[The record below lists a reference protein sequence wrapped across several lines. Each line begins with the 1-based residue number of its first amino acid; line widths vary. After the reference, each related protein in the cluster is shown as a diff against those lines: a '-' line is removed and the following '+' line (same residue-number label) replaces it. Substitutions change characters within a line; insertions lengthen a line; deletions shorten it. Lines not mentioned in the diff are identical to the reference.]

1 VLSLKTNLLLL
12 LLAVGY
18 PIVMAI
24 KDFYTLKNGGK
35 LSKERHFNS
44 VVLYAVI
51 VCAAVFFLI
60 RNENV
65 PIRIG
70 DPGKV
75 KFIKHLKNS
84 NMPDLFPLKLV
95 KYLEKTHSITFAER
109 VIALVGRLKADPK
122 NTAALVDLG
131 NLYYDNDLHPL
142 AIKAYEKSL
151 KLNPRDVNV
160 ITDLGNMYRRSG
172 NAKKAVE
179 CFDKAIAV
187 KPEFQPAY
195 FNKGIVLLDDLNDKP
210 GAIESWEKILD
221 IDSSAAA
228 PNGQPL
234 KEFID
239 QIKNEG

>member
-1 VLSLKTNLLLL
+1 MLPLKTNLLLV

-18 PIVMAI
+18 PVVMAI
-24 KDFYTLKNGGK
+24 KDYYTRKNGGA
-35 LSKERHFNS
+35 LSKKRQFNP

-51 VCAAVFFLI
+51 VCATLFVLM
-60 RNENV
+60 RNKDA
-65 PIRIG
+65 PIRIKY
-70 DPGKV
+70 PGQI
-75 KFIKHLKNS
+75 KFIKYLKNS

-95 KYLEKTHSITFAER
+95 EYIEKTKSIAFTER
-109 VIALVGRLKADPK
+109 VIALSVRLKADPK
-122 NTAALVDLG
+122 NTEALVDLG
-131 NLYYDNDLHPL
+131 NLYYDSDLSSI

-151 KLNPRDVNV
+151 KFNPHDVNV
-160 ITDLGNMYRRSG
+160 ITDLGVMYRRTG

-187 KPEFQPAY
+187 RPEFQPAY

-210 GAIESWEKILD
+210 GAIESWEKILE
-221 IDSSAAA
+221 INSVAVV

-239 QIKNEG
+239 QIKNEE